1 MSADEATEVGGP
13 GVNHTSQIDQDAPS
27 STAFGQW
34 RFIASELRL
43 MFGRR
48 RNQAGLVVLALVP
61 ILLSVAVK
69 LSPPSS
75 GGGPTF
81 LDQIT
86 ENGLFVAFTALTVE
100 LTLFLPLAM
109 AMVSGDAIAGEAHTG
124 TLRYLLTV
132 PVSRSR
138 TLAVKYIAL
147 VVGSFTAVGTVVVL
161 GAVVGAAV
169 FGTGRMTTFSGTQI
183 GLGMGIGRLAVALV
197 YVALGMCALAA
208 IGLFLSTLTE
218 QPIAV
223 TVALMVVVA
232 AMWIVDAV
240 PQLSFMRPWLLVD
253 KWPAFADLMHDPPRW
268 DQMVHGVGVDAGY
281 IVVFL
286 LAAWSRFAGKDI
298 TS

>member
-1 MSADEATEVGGP
+1 
-13 GVNHTSQIDQDAPS
+13 
-27 STAFGQW
+27 
-34 RFIASELRL
+34 

-61 ILLSVAVK
+61 ILLAVAVK
-69 LSPPSS
+69 LSPPSR

-86 ENGLFVAFTALTVE
+86 ENGLFVGFTSLTVE

-109 AMVSGDAIAGEAHTG
+109 AMVSGDTIAGEAHVG

-132 PVSRSR
+132 PVSRPR
-138 TLAVKYIAL
+138 ILAVKYFAL
-147 VVGSFTAVGTVVVL
+147 VVGAFIAVGTVVVL
-161 GAVVGAAV
+161 GAVVGSII
-169 FGTGRMTTFSGTQI
+169 FGTGQMTTLSGTQI
-183 GLGMGIGRLAVALV
+183 GLGAGIGRLAVALV

-223 TVALMVVVA
+223 TVALMVIVA

-240 PQLSFMRPWLLVD
+240 PQLSFLRPWLLVD

-268 DQMVHGVGVDAGY
+268 DQMIQGAWVDGAY

-286 LAAWSRFAGKDI
+286 LAAWARFAGKDI